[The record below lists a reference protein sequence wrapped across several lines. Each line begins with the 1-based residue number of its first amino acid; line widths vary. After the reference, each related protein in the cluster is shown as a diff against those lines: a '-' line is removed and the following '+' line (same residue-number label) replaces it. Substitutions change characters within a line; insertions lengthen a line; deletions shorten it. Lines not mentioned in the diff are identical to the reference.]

1 MNYAMIFQ
9 TLGYGMVVEAG
20 LMLFSLFISLFH
32 REFDGAIAIGI
43 TIASLLA
50 VGFALSR
57 IRTKSRQFYARDGFA
72 VVTLLWLIFAAFG
85 ALPFVISGA
94 IPNYVDAYFEI
105 MSGFTTTGASI
116 ILDLDAIPRGLMFW
130 RCMTQWVGGMG
141 VLVFMLAVLPMSND
155 SSMHLMRAEV
165 PGPTKGKLVPRMRST
180 AVTLYLIYVAMS
192 IIQVILLCAGKMPLY
207 EAITYTFNTASTGGF
222 FVTNSAIA
230 GYDSIYIEVV
240 ITVFMLLFGV
250 NFYCYYLILTGKW
263 KRAFANE
270 EVIWYFGIAIGMM
283 ILIAVTAIPKEGSFW
298 KALRYSS
305 FTVSSLMTTTGFSI
319 NDYNLWPQVSRSLI
333 IFVCLL
339 GGCAGSTAGGPKT
352 SRLIIMWKS
361 LLRELRLMIRPR
373 SVEQVRMDA
382 KPMEEDTIRGTVYF
396 MIAHMFI
403 LAISY
408 FLVAFDNLCPEDTVS
423 AVISCLNNVGPG
435 IGVVGPAGSYASLSY
450 FSKVVLTLDML
461 LGRLEIF
468 PILLSAMALTK
479 RIRSYH

>member
-9 TLGYGMVVEAG
+9 TLGYGMIVEAG
-20 LMLFSLFISLFH
+20 LMIFSLIVSLIH
-32 REFDGAIAIGI
+32 GEFSAVEALAATIG
-43 TIASLLA
+43 SLA
-50 VGFALSR
+50 VLGFALSR
-57 IRTKSRQFYARDGFA
+57 IRPKNRQFYARDGFV
-72 VVTLLWLIFAAFG
+72 VVTLLWLIFTAFG
-85 ALPFVISGA
+85 ALPFVLCRV

-116 ILDLDAIPRGLMFW
+116 LLDLDVVPRGLMFW

-165 PGPTKGKLVPRMRST
+165 PGPTKGKLVPRMRTT

-192 IIQVILLCAGKMPLY
+192 LIQMVLLWAGGMPLY

-230 GYDSIYIEVV
+230 GYDSVYLEVV

-250 NFYCYYLILTGKW
+250 NFYCYYLVLTGKW
-263 KRAFANE
+263 NKAFMNE
-270 EVIWYFGIAIGMM
+270 EVLWYFGIAITMM
-283 ILIAVTAIPKEGSFW
+283 VVLALTAMGQEGGFW

-333 IFVCLL
+333 LVVCLL

-373 SVEQVRMDA
+373 AVQQVRMDA
-382 KPMEEDTIRGTVYF
+382 KPLEEDTIRGTVYF

-403 LAISY
+403 LVLS
-408 FLVAFDNLCPEDTVS
+408 FVLVSFDNLCPEDTVS

-435 IGVVGPAGSYASLSY
+435 LGVVGPAGSYASLSY
-450 FSKVVLTLDML
+450 FSKIVLTLDML

-468 PILLSAMALTK
+468 PILLSVMTLTK
-479 RIRSYH
+479 RVRSYR

>member
-250 NFYCYYLILTGKW
+250 NFNVYFLLLVRKF
-263 KRAFANE
+263 KKALKNE
-270 EVIWYFGIAIGMM
+270 ELIVFASIVAIS
-283 ILIAVTAIPKEGSFW
+283 IAVISVNVFRQCFGVEDTLR
-298 KALRYSS
+298 KAAFQVASIIS
-305 FTVSSLMTTTGFSI
+305 TTGFTTV
-319 NDYNLWPQVSRSLI
+319 DFDQWPQLSRTILVALM
-333 IFVCLL
+333 FC
-339 GGCAGSTAGGPKT
+339 GACAGSTGGGAKVI
-352 SRLIIMWKS
+352 RIIISFKS
-361 LLRELRLMIRPR
+361 ARR
-373 SVEQVRMDA
+373 SVYKVMHPNSVRIIHVDG
-382 KPMEEDTIRGTVYF
+382 ERIDDE
-396 MIAHMFI
+396 
-403 LAISY
+403 
-408 FLVAFDNLCPEDTVS
+408 TVS
-423 AVISCLNNVGPG
+423 AVGAYMLAYFLITAAAVLLVSVDGMSFETGFTAVAACLNNIGPGLGGVGP
-435 IGVVGPAGSYASLSY
+435 VENYSAFSW
-450 FSKVVLTLDML
+450 FSKLVLTLSML
-461 LGRLEIF
+461 IGRLEIY
-468 PILLSAMALTK
+468 PILLLFTPSVWK
-479 RIRSYH
+479 KIHR